1 MVLDHF
7 RKNSSSVSENF
18 DGKEFGPFQDG
29 ENGVRSKN
37 FPSHANDNTVEAEW
51 IEQYEPNLKCNFDV
65 AWDAQRGVG
74 GVGVVIRNDQGD
86 LLAAM
91 AKKCEGLRLDLT

>member
-51 IEQYEPNLKCNFDV
+51 IEQYEPNVYITLVALRDGTRDLKRARF
-65 AWDAQRGVG
+65 
-74 GVGVVIRNDQGD
+74 
-86 LLAAM
+86 
-91 AKKCEGLRLDLT
+91 KYS